1 MNRIKLIDD
10 LTEKMIHFDQGD
22 VDRIQH
28 FIKVHWFAQFL
39 CSREQVDMKTKFIT
53 ECAALV
59 HDIGILPAERKY
71 GKSTGVL
78 QEKEGPYYAKAMLKE
93 LGLQNEEIER
103 ICYLVAHHHT
113 YDQIQGMDYQ
123 ILVEA
128 DFLVNFHEDHME
140 KQAIEKVLK
149 NIFRTKTG
157 IFLYHLIYGQKQ

>member
-1 MNRIKLIDD
+1 MGFREQVILKMVDF
-10 LTEKMIHFDQGD
+10 EKGCPK
-22 VDRIQH
+22 RIQH
-28 FIKVHWFAQFL
+28 FLKVYEFAHL
-39 CSREQVDMKTKFIT
+39 IAEAEHMNEKDK
-53 ECAALV
+53 ELLEAAAIV
-59 HDIGILPAERKY
+59 HDIGIRPSKEKY
-71 GKSTGVL
+71 GYCNGKT
-78 QEKEGPYYAKAMLKE
+78 QEEEGPKHARE
-93 LGLQNEEIER
+93 LFAEFEGLSDEFVDR
-103 ICYLVAHHHT
+103 ICYLIAHHHT